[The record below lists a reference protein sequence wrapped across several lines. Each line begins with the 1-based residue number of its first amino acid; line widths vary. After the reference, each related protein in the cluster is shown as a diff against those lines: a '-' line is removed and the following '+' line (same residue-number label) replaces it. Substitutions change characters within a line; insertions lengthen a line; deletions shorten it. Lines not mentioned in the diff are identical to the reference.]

1 MCISVE
7 QKSCMVV
14 SVQCNRSIYFRCE
27 CQCLKMLRNQNV
39 LRTLYTWNHLEAT
52 ISQSCE
58 VECRN
63 QAWHFASK
71 STYYIVSW
79 YKNFWNIVHSYS
91 RESCHVAVLCKSNL
105 IGCVTKLL
113 WETHCVSQLASILNR
128 FKRKGWIIAL
138 AEIHLL
144 CFICHSRLAH
154 WENRCCVIFDT
165 WSMKVCTK
173 SSMLNGNSQQILSIE
188 MGMRQWERCIIIEF
202 SSNVFTKF
210 AEFSDKSICYYSKR
224 VQTCHPVTSCVRD
237 KDATTAP
244 ARHMWETGSMNWAQ
258 FMLQWFIRFLEFS
271 EFLSRISMCVC
282 LVQEKSCLQ
291 HCV

>member
-79 YKNFWNIVHSYS
+79 YKSFWNIVHSYS

-128 FKRKGWIIAL
+128 FKGKGWIYCTSRDTLTFLYLSLKIGTL
-138 AEIHLL
+138 EKKVL
-144 CFICHSRLAH
+144 CNIWHMVYESFHI
-154 WENRCCVIFDT
+154 EY
-165 WSMKVCTK
+165 
-173 SSMLNGNSQQILSIE
+173 NSK
-188 MGMRQWERCIIIEF
+188 W
-202 SSNVFTKF
+202 
-210 AEFSDKSICYYSKR
+210 
-224 VQTCHPVTSCVRD
+224 
-237 KDATTAP
+237 
-244 ARHMWETGSMNWAQ
+244 
-258 FMLQWFIRFLEFS
+258 
-271 EFLSRISMCVC
+271 
-282 LVQEKSCLQ
+282 
-291 HCV
+291 